1 MSLIIGSHKQEMATE
16 PLINK
21 PKEAIMKNL
30 NQQLNHL
37 SPASDWITTKLQDAY
52 DHLNQQL
59 NIVVDDSNG
68 FFAVA
73 MAYQQAYDQKPEVA
87 DKMQRIANLIVKRT
101 NQIERKR
108 KALLDRLSLDDLEQ
122 LIIS

>member
-1 MSLIIGSHKQEMATE
+1 
-16 PLINK
+16 
-21 PKEAIMKNL
+21 MKNL

-52 DHLNQQL
+52 DNLNQQL
-59 NIVVDDSNG
+59 NIVVDDKNG
-68 FFAVA
+68 FFAIA
-73 MAYQQAYDQKPEVA
+73 IAYQETCEQQPEVA
-87 DKMQRIANLIVKRT
+87 EKMQRIANLITKRS

-108 KALLDRLSLDDLEQ
+108 KALLDSLSLDDLEK